1 MVCITNISLE
11 NIPEE
16 DETTPEDNTD
26 LFADNYVEIMK
37 NIKNIS
43 NFIQG
48 KDMVSLPT
56 EICNKLTSLAGKIG
70 QTINRQTFED
80 SQQVSREYKNVSY
93 LNDIDAHDW
102 LSKRNSV
109 LINFLE
115 NVAGVSI
122 NDKRTRKLN
131 AFSHLTE
138 QVLYKRNFKLSLCFR
153 LNKIWLCTV

>member
-1 MVCITNISLE
+1 MTCITNISLE

-109 LINFLE
+109 LISFLE